1 MAHSSDKQR
10 SFELRKAKHVGAL
23 CHRFPALE
31 TVAQTNSGASGVGAG
46 AGAGAGEPPLTLAQS
61 LFGCALPLGLALA
74 LALAAHVPAH
84 GSALTLALALA
95 LVPTHGSALPLALA
109 PAALAQPPRQSA
121 LMLALAFTKAL
132 AATLAVARREQVHKM
147 RNIGIFHPL
156 PFATCLRTSW
166 PHV

>member
-23 CHRFPALE
+23 CRRFPALE
-31 TVAQTNSGASGVGAG
+31 TVAQTNSGASGVAIVVRLCGR
-46 AGAGAGEPPLTLAQS
+46 
-61 LFGCALPLGLALA
+61 ALPLGLALA
-74 LALAAHVPAH
+74 LAFAAHVPAH

-109 PAALAQPPRQSA
+109 LAALAQPPRQSA
-121 LMLALAFTKAL
+121 LMLALALTKAL

-147 RNIGIFHPL
+147 RNIGISHPL

>member
-31 TVAQTNSGASGVGAG
+31 TVAQTNSGASGVAVVVR
-46 AGAGAGEPPLTLAQS
+46 LC
-61 LFGCALPLGLALA
+61 GCALPLGLALA

-84 GSALTLALALA
+84 GSAKTLALALD
-95 LVPTHGSALPLALA
+95 LVPTHGSALPLALSL
-109 PAALAQPPRQSA
+109 AALAQPPGQSA